1 MRRMR
6 DGHQRFAH
14 PFHIVAAVS
23 AVLASAACKTEPSRS
38 TAGSVNAQTGAAP
51 SGGTATLAADDG
63 QWVRPAKDFAS
74 TRFSGL
80 TEITPATVK
89 SLRPIATFSTGVVR
103 GHEAAPL
110 VV

>member
-14 PFHIVAAVS
+14 SFHIIAALS
-23 AVLASAACKTEPSRS
+23 AVLAGTGCKPDPSRS
-38 TAGSVNAQTGAAP
+38 SGSTNAQMGAAP
-51 SGGTATLAADDG
+51 IGGTATLTADDG

-80 TEITPATVK
+80 TEITPSTIK

-103 GHEAAPL
+103 G
-110 VV
+110 